1 VYRHLMPD
9 KADLLYNIVLGDVSE
24 HKSLLVNN
32 YPTVTIYDP
41 LTGKVVDKARP
52 NDVPNQVILN
62 AVLSSGAVLNY
73 KLHGK
78 PAFNPDAKA
87 KASGEKHKIPSLEWT
102 IFGST
107 GQIRITSFDS
117 MCNTWSLNYG
127 PDLLNVEIYD
137 AKADTLT
144 QLPTVEDEFAQL
156 PAPARNV
163 ARLYEAFAMAK
174 AGHEDSWYPDFEY
187 GVKKHEFIDAMY
199 TENGM

>member
-1 VYRHLMPD
+1 VNRRLIPD
-9 KADLLYNIVLGDVSE
+9 KADLLYNIVLGDMSE

-41 LTGKVVDKARP
+41 LTGKVVDNARP
-52 NDVPNQVILN
+52 NDVPNQVVLN
-62 AVLSSGAVLNY
+62 AVLSSGTVLTY

-78 PAFNPDAKA
+78 PAFNPESKV

-102 IFGST
+102 IFGSG

-127 PDLLNVEIYD
+127 PDLLKVEIYD

-144 QLPTVEDEFAQL
+144 QLPTVEDEFSRL

-163 ARLYEAFAMAK
+163 ARLYEALAKAK

-187 GVKKHEFIDAMY
+187 GVKKHELIDAMY
-199 TENGM
+199 KENGL

>member
-1 VYRHLMPD
+1 MPD
-9 KADLLYNIVLGDVSE
+9 NADLLFHLVLGDVSQ

-41 LTGKVVDKARP
+41 LTGKVVDKTRP
-52 NDVPNQVILN
+52 NDVPNQVIFN
-62 AVLSSGAVLNY
+62 AVLSSGAVLTY

-78 PAFNPDAKA
+78 TAFNPDARPKT
-87 KASGEKHKIPSLEWT
+87 SGEKHKIPSLEWT
-102 IFGST
+102 IFGSG

-127 PDLLNVEIYD
+127 PDLLKVEIYD

-144 QLPTVEDEFAQL
+144 QLPTVKDEFAHL

-187 GVKKHEFIDAMY
+187 GVKKHELIDAMY
-199 TENGM
+199 AENGM

>member
-1 VYRHLMPD
+1 MYRHLMPGT
-9 KADLLYNIVLGDVSE
+9 ADLLCIVVLGDVSR

-41 LTGKVVDKARP
+41 LTGKVVDQARP

-62 AVLSSGAVLNY
+62 AVLSSGVVLNY

-87 KASGEKHKIPSLEWT
+87 KASGEKHRIPSLEWT
-102 IFGST
+102 IFGSG

-127 PDLLNVEIYD
+127 PDILKVEVYD

-144 QLPTVEDEFAQL
+144 QLPTVEDDFAHL

-174 AGHEDSWYPDFEY
+174 AGHKDNWYPDFDY
-187 GVKKHEFIDAMY
+187 GVKKHELIDAMY
-199 TENGM
+199 KENVM